1 MSSTKNN
8 LRSKSQAQNP
18 DKLIN
23 IQRREKLKNLL
34 IIKFMKKYGIKDP
47 ESLLQGEITNFL
59 KNEQLN
65 ESDLKR
71 LDEKIKALL
80 SKKNEEEN
88 LRQDLSKEP
97 SHNNQ
102 PPHMN
107 KLVLPEIDNNR
118 MENMSVKSKNSK
130 MSGVS
135 HLSKYSEY
143 RNKENLP
150 DDDRLSSYSQKNQ
163 TDRLNFNE
171 EGDEWNAIAKYNQKM
186 FQDEKKMSKYKD
198 SEIKKRTKEE
208 LDTQVKEKL
217 RRMNDENKKNNEYDN
232 ILLQHVD
239 FLSNVEKNKQDDIK
253 SKIYREKENRD
264 QQLKDEKRRKRDENK
279 KEKEFDKQL
288 GNYLIIYSSKTFRRY
303 GKRKTNNSNEKNA

>member
-1 MSSTKNN
+1 
-8 LRSKSQAQNP
+8 
-18 DKLIN
+18 
-23 IQRREKLKNLL
+23 
-34 IIKFMKKYGIKDP
+34 
-47 ESLLQGEITNFL
+47 
-59 KNEQLN
+59 
-65 ESDLKR
+65 
-71 LDEKIKALL
+71 
-80 SKKNEEEN
+80 
-88 LRQDLSKEP
+88 
-97 SHNNQ
+97 
-102 PPHMN
+102 MN

>member
-1 MSSTKNN
+1 M
-8 LRSKSQAQNP
+8 
-18 DKLIN
+18 
-23 IQRREKLKNLL
+23 
-34 IIKFMKKYGIKDP
+34 
-47 ESLLQGEITNFL
+47 
-59 KNEQLN
+59 N

-150 DDDRLSSYSQKNQ
+150 DDDRLSRYSQKNQ